1 MKTIVM
7 NESRGVMMLWIG
19 ITIAIMF
26 FLPFAVAKLASECA
40 GMALCMMLFLVINPL
55 YSIMLGIISGKNIKK
70 LWPLPIISAVAFL
83 AGVWLFFGIQEPWFL
98 IYASVYLCIGIIS
111 MLITNY
117 IKQK

>member
-1 MKTIVM
+1 MS
-7 NESRGVMMLWIG
+7 ESRRVMMIWTG
-19 ITIAIMF
+19 ITIVIMF
-26 FLPFAVAKLASECA
+26 FLPFVVAKLASECA

-55 YSIMLGIISGKNIKK
+55 YSIILGIISGKNIKK
-70 LWPLPIISAVAFL
+70 LWHFPIISVVAFL

-98 IYASVYLCIGIIS
+98 VYATIYLCIGIIS